1 MRIAI
6 PHSLGREEA
15 RRRLREKAG
24 RAAEKADGMATVTT
38 TFTDEDHMTMAVTA
52 MGYTVDCNV
61 EVAESELVVEVDI
74 PASLGFAKRMIEGLI
89 REKSG
94 KLLT

>member
-6 PHSLGREEA
+6 PHSLERDEA
-15 RRRLREKAG
+15 RRRLREKAA

-38 TFTDEDHMTMAVTA
+38 TFADDDHMVMAVSA
-52 MGYTVDCNV
+52 MGYTIDCGV
-61 EVAESELVVEVDI
+61 ELTDSELVVEVDL
-74 PASLGFAKRMIEGLI
+74 PASLGFARRMIEGVI

-94 KLLT
+94 KLLG

>member
-6 PHSLGREEA
+6 PHSLDRDEA
-15 RRRLREKAG
+15 RRRLREKAAQ
-24 RAAEKADGMATVTT
+24 AAAKADGMAEVKT
-38 TFTDEDHMTMAVTA
+38 TFTDDDHMVMTVSA
-52 MGYTVDCNV
+52 MGYTLDCGV
-61 EVAESELVVEVDI
+61 ELAEKELVVEVDI
-74 PASLGFAKRMIEGLI
+74 PASLGFAKRMIEGVI